1 MNNATGSGQSTGS
14 VPTPASGQSA
24 DNDNA
29 EARSAPTSNNGWVA
43 KRDRHMQLINS
54 AVYDKE
60 SQTRAKAMEESRKAK
75 AQKKAQV
82 EQAKVLS
89 YAKGVGRQ
97 YPPAAAPQAAAGS
110 AQPSST
116 AGYQMFFNDI
126 PFRIARGGSKLIRVS
141 SATPS
146 IAVLTSRTGLPE
158 VDDPNTANNTPKR
171 VSVAGVTFVRS
182 KNGNLHRLGAVTSKR
197 WRFTTLFG
205 ESRTHNVYRKPTT
218 VKKDELCK
226 RFTTTGTPFP
236 NFGLLLLSFL
246 GFGLVGFVITI
257 LIQV

>member
-1 MNNATGSGQSTGS
+1 MNNATASGQSTSS
-14 VPTPASGQSA
+14 VSTPTSAQSA
-24 DNDNA
+24 NNDNA
-29 EARSAPTSNNGWVA
+29 EARSAPTANNGWVA

-97 YPPAAAPQAAAGS
+97 YPPAAAVGPQAAAGS
-110 AQPSST
+110 AEPSST

-205 ESRTHNVYRKPTT
+205 ESRTHDVYRKPTT
-218 VKKDELCK
+218 VKKKDELCK

-236 NFGLLLLSFL
+236 KFWTFT
-246 GFGLVGFVITI
+246 FFYWFCFV
-257 LIQV
+257 LAL